1 MRFRKKKATTD
12 YMGYYESQ
20 QEPKQHGKFYLTVRR
35 FCRNKAAIAGL
46 VFILVLI
53 FGAVFADRLTPYVP
67 DAQNLA
73 ERLQYPSAAHLMGTD
88 DFGRDIFTRVLY
100 GGRISLLVSAMTVAI
115 GTIFALIIGAIS
127 GYAGGKVDM
136 VIMRITDVFLA
147 LPGMIFAMVISAAL
161 GNGLIN
167 TAIALAISSI
177 APMTRQIRSSILLIK
192 NQEYIEASRAFG
204 GSHFHIV
211 ASHVIPNSLTPVIV
225 QASMSLGDTIMGIA
239 GLSFLGLG
247 VQPPTP
253 EWGNMLTTAQKYV
266 DSFWPMMFWPG
277 LAIALTM
284 LAFNVLGDGV
294 RDALDPRMKL

>member
-1 MRFRKKKATTD
+1 MKLRRKKQSLD
-12 YMGYYESQ
+12 YMDYYEAQ
-20 QEPKQHGKFYLTVRR
+20 QAPEQHGRLYLTVRR
-35 FCRNKAAIAGL
+35 FCRNKAAVAGL
-46 VFILVLI
+46 FFILILI
-53 FGAVFADRLTPYVP
+53 LGAVFADKLTPYDF

-73 ERLQYPSAAHLMGTD
+73 ERLQYPSAEHLMGTD

-115 GTIFALIIGAIS
+115 GTVFALIIGAVS
-127 GYAGGKVDM
+127 GYAGGKTDM
-136 VIMRITDVFLA
+136 VIMRITDIFLA

-161 GNGLIN
+161 GSGLVN
-167 TAIALAISSI
+167 TAIALAIASV

-204 GSHFHIV
+204 GSHLHIV
-211 ASHVIPNSLTPVIV
+211 VSHVIPNSLTPVIV

-253 EWGNMLTTAQKYV
+253 EWGNMLSTAQKFV

-284 LAFNVLGDGV
+284 LAFNMLGDGV

>member
-1 MRFRKKKATTD
+1 MKLRRKKQSLD
-12 YMGYYESQ
+12 YMDYYESQ
-20 QEPKQHGKFYLTVRR
+20 QAPEQHGRLYLTVRR
-35 FCRNKAAIAGL
+35 FCRNKAAVAGL
-46 VFILVLI
+46 FFILILI
-53 FGAVFADRLTPYVP
+53 LGAVFADKLTPYDF

-73 ERLQYPSAAHLMGTD
+73 ERLQYPSAEHLMGTD

-115 GTIFALIIGAIS
+115 GTVFALIIGAVS
-127 GYAGGKVDM
+127 GYAGGKTDM
-136 VIMRITDVFLA
+136 VIMRITDIFLA

-161 GNGLIN
+161 GSGLVN
-167 TAIALAISSI
+167 TAIALAIASV

-204 GSHFHIV
+204 GSHLHIV
-211 ASHVIPNSLTPVIV
+211 VSHVIPNSLTPVIV

-253 EWGNMLTTAQKYV
+253 EWGNMLSTAQKFV

-284 LAFNVLGDGV
+284 LAFNMLGDGV

>member
-1 MRFRKKKATTD
+1 MKFRKKNTCSD
-12 YMGYYESQ
+12 YMSYYEQQ

-35 FCRNKAAIAGL
+35 FCRNKAAVAGL
-46 VFILVLI
+46 IFIVLLILGAI
-53 FGAVFADRLTPYVP
+53 FAGKLTPYAF
-67 DAQNLA
+67 DTQDLSQ
-73 ERLQYPSAAHLMGTD
+73 RLQYPSKDHIMGTD
-88 DFGRDIFTRVLY
+88 DFGRDIFTRILY

-115 GTIFALIIGAIS
+115 GTFFALIIGSVS

-136 VIMRITDVFLA
+136 VIMRITDIFLA

-161 GNGLIN
+161 GSGLVN

-204 GSHFHIV
+204 GSHFHVVI
-211 ASHVIPNSLTPVIV
+211 SHVIPNSLTPVIV

-253 EWGNMLTTAQKYV
+253 EWGNMLSAAQKYV
-266 DSFWPMMFWPG
+266 DSFLPMMLWPG

-284 LAFNVLGDGV
+284 LSFNMLGDGI